1 MHGALVDLVVF
12 VAVVLLLFCF
22 VLLSFGLV
30 YFPLFSSF
38 LRVWLFFFDFG
49 SLFLLCVCVCV
60 CVFFNHHNVL
70 LFFLFFF
77 CFVLLCFSVSVK
89 ICSCFHLKSGLL
101 ETSR

>member
-1 MHGALVDLVVF
+1 MHGALVDWVVF

-38 LRVWLFFFDFG
+38 LRVLLFFFDFG

-60 CVFFNHHNVL
+60 CVCVF
-70 LFFLFFF
+70 
-77 CFVLLCFSVSVK
+77 
-89 ICSCFHLKSGLL
+89 
-101 ETSR
+101 

>member
-38 LRVWLFFFDFG
+38 LRVLLFFFDFG

-60 CVFFNHHNVL
+60 CVCFNHHNVL

-89 ICSCFHLKSGLL
+89 IGSCFDLKSGLL

>member
-1 MHGALVDLVVF
+1 MHGALVDWVVF

-60 CVFFNHHNVL
+60 C
-70 LFFLFFF
+70 FLTIIMYCCFSCFSFALF
-77 CFVLLCFSVSVK
+77 CFVFLFLYRFAVVS
-89 ICSCFHLKSGLL
+89 
-101 ETSR
+101 T

>member
-1 MHGALVDLVVF
+1 MHGALVDWVVF

-60 CVFFNHHNVL
+60 C
-70 LFFLFFF
+70 FLTIIMYCCFSCFSFALF
-77 CFVLLCFSVSVK
+77 CFVFLFL
-89 ICSCFHLKSGLL
+89 
-101 ETSR
+101 